1 VKNQEKE
8 QFFDDY
14 PNLFDLQ
21 ITTLRNRGIP
31 KEILDLL
38 KKQKSNVIKNVS
50 KISIKKDNV
59 PFIPVI
65 NLTSL
70 NLNNLMTMVY
80 YNENTG
86 HNYLKQ
92 ENIFDMSETPKEPYY
107 IYDVENGKSTL
118 DNNPIKASEIINKQN
133 RFRLNVAETISLTIH
148 TNVLSKHNVWAA
160 GSYYESN
167 EITPLIMIFNKLKPK
182 PILTWFI
189 NELIVLNTGTPSCRK
204 YNI

>member
-107 IYDVENGKSTL
+107 IYDVENGKLTL

>member
-1 VKNQEKE
+1 MKNQEKE